1 MPARLQQLLSCN
13 LDLHMWFTPQ
23 GAVPSASEVHIHLC
37 APLQPQEHEN
47 ALRFF
52 QRALQID
59 PTFTYAYTLAG
70 HEYAANE
77 DFEKGL
83 SCYQNAVRLDPRH
96 YNAWCA
102 ARTCPRA
109 GQICS
114 STAETACFFKRY

>member
-1 MPARLQQLLSCN
+1 MRCFHATDVHSQVSALL
-13 LDLHMWFTPQ
+13 
-23 GAVPSASEVHIHLC
+23 
-37 APLQPQEHEN
+37 QEHEN

-52 QRALQID
+52 QRALQVD

-83 SCYQNAVRLDPRH
+83 SCYQNAIRLDPRH

-102 ARTCPRA
+102 ARTCLCIAHLRLD
-109 GQICS
+109 C
-114 STAETACFFKRY
+114 

>member
-1 MPARLQQLLSCN
+1 MAHAPRCS
-13 LDLHMWFTPQ
+13 
-23 GAVPSASEVHIHLC
+23 SLC
-37 APLQPQEHEN
+37 LEAHAHTCAALQEHEN

-52 QRALQID
+52 QRALQVD

-102 ARTCPRA
+102 A
-109 GQICS
+109 
-114 STAETACFFKRY
+114 